1 MRESGLAH
9 EVHGTV
15 LGHLRAPSIASLSA
29 RPADGV
35 DTRDLAEAFA
45 HELAVLDSPSEQE
58 LDRAKA
64 QYERSWLSE
73 LATVEDRAE
82 AAAEAW
88 ATWGDPALVNRR
100 LADLAAV
107 TPDDVSRVLANQPSL
122 SQLHYLPKDAS

>member
-1 MRESGLAH
+1 M
-9 EVHGTV
+9 
-15 LGHLRAPSIASLSA
+15 
-29 RPADGV
+29 